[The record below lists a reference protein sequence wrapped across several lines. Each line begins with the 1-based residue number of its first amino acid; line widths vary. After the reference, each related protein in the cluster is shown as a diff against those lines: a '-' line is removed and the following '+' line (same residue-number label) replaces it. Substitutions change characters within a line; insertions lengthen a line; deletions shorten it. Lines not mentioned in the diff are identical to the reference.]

1 MAKTKQ
7 KLNWEMLA
15 GKGTEKLFLRDLI
28 WILTSLGHFIKHN
41 PLIYEECHGTNVI
54 INSAKKSLKW
64 KIVLMPSKKKV
75 LMSWKKVD
83 IGNLLHLV
91 LKNETGRYGFL
102 CM

>member
-1 MAKTKQ
+1 M
-7 KLNWEMLA
+7 
-15 GKGTEKLFLRDLI
+15 RDLI
-28 WILTSLGHFIKHN
+28 KILTSLGHFIKHN

-54 INSAKKSLKW
+54 INSAKKSLTW

-75 LMSWKKVD
+75 LMSSKKVD

>member
-1 MAKTKQ
+1 
-7 KLNWEMLA
+7 MLV
-15 GKGTEKLFLRDLI
+15 GKGSKKLFFIIKIIII

-41 PLIYEECHGTNVI
+41 SLIYEECHGTNVI
-54 INSAKKSLKW
+54 INSAKKSLTW

-75 LMSWKKVD
+75 LMSSKKV
-83 IGNLLHLV
+83 GNLLHLV